1 MSAMAPTATPGPGS
15 SLRARLAGSMQRES
29 WNYALW
35 GLLVLL
41 LILTK
46 VIRPNYGAFDLGS
59 LAIAALPVAMAAV
72 AQAIVVISGGIDLSI
87 GSTMALTSVTAARLM
102 DGASEEFGILVV
114 IGVLLMGVVIGLVNG
129 ALVVYSRVPDI
140 VVTLAMLYVWAGV
153 ALLVLGTPGG
163 GVADWLRDLTRGP
176 LFIEWIPR
184 ALVLVIA
191 IVAVVWI
198 PLRRSRLGLSIYAI
212 GSDRLAAFRSGVE
225 VDRTRIA
232 AYVIAG
238 FFAAAGGLA
247 LTMTTGIGTPIPGP
261 YTLLSVAAIVLG
273 GVSLAGGRGG
283 LVGPVVAVFVLAL
296 IRADLTFLGVDPN
309 FTTVIQGVIMV
320 VVVMLG
326 AYLTLRR
333 ART

>member
-114 IGVLLMGVVIGLVNG
+114 VGVLLMGVVIGLVNG

-225 VDRTRIA
+225 VNRTRIA

>member
-15 SLRARLAGSMQRES
+15 GLRTRLAGSMQRDS

-46 VIRPNYGAFDLGS
+46 IIRPNYGAFDLGS
-59 LAIAALPVAMAAV
+59 LAIAALPVAMAEV

-114 IGVLLMGVVIGLVNG
+114 IGVLLMGLVIGLVNG

-247 LTMTTGIGTPIPGP
+247 LTITTGIGTPIPGP

-333 ART
+333 ARA